1 MNDVKTQNII
11 DPPCKRNELLNTY
24 LAEEQQPPPLAALP
38 QSSAPP
44 EEQHCPVEAVDSG
57 STGALMETDFIN
69 ALELS
74 VETPLWIPSV
84 LSGHRIFP
92 LHDSKGPN
100 TERNAL
106 AHHVNSAAEG
116 FCREPR

>member
-1 MNDVKTQNII
+1 MPNMAWKSTKKD
-11 DPPCKRNELLNTY
+11 TY

-44 EEQHCPVEAVDSG
+44 EEQHCPVEAVDCG
-57 STGALMETDFIN
+57 STGALMDCISTDCD
-69 ALELS
+69 ELS
-74 VETPLWIPSV
+74 VETPLWTPSV

-92 LHDSKGPN
+92 LHDSKSPN
-100 TERNAL
+100 TQKNAV
-106 AHHVNSAAEG
+106 AHHVTSAAEG